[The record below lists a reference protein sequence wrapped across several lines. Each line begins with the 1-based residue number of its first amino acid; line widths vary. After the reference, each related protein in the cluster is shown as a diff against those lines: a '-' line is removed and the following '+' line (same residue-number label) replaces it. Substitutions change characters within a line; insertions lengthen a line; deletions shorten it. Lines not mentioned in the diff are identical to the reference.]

1 MAFFDYIK
9 ELFSSPGET
18 GSLLKAHN
26 EVILASIKEM
36 KERDEHVYDIKINTY
51 KTYQEGVAKWPD
63 AQRIQFVHYL
73 VKQIARYESKTGY
86 DPNNLSYQ
94 KLRFQE
100 VFLQHLFRA
109 KLVMSEPEAQG
120 IFQLFFDQKRYSD
133 NNVLNWP
140 IGLMLNQVEKQYAGK
155 VLGEDFKKTLQSLKA
170 HLESVKAY
178 YQEKE
183 RLKMIGKLE
192 VLLQTGESTKP
203 SVIPTR
209 FLGADEFAKYANG
222 KIEELNLQQR
232 EYWYPLIA
240 HAQKASGG
248 KPTQKY
254 LATAKPLIEA
264 LGLPAFKNM
273 LNDWFLFLVNL
284 KERKEEHV
292 NNYITHTYTYT
303 TYHFLEAV
311 TIDEIKGFIWM
322 ASHVN
327 DKNMLNL
334 LSRLAERSY
343 RKIPGQGPAAAAVG
357 NACLYTLYSSAG
369 LYGVGQLS
377 KLKYRIKQN
386 STQKLIE
393 KYLEEAAREKKVP
406 IHEIEDLAV
415 ADYDLQD
422 GKKEV
427 LFGEYK
433 AILRIIGLGKTETQW
448 YKPDGTPQKSIPA
461 SVKTQF
467 ATELKDLR
475 NEAKEIE
482 QTLLT
487 QRDRLDRMFRVNR
500 QLQWPYFQSMLFN
513 HGLLGYL
520 YQQIIWRFTHQNEI
534 QTGIFRRGQWTNEK
548 GEIFV
553 PNEQS
558 IVSLWHPVGESLEYI
573 RAWRSFLE
581 QQQIQQSLKQAF
593 REVYLLTD
601 AEVNTRVYSN
611 RMAAHL
617 LKQHQFNSLAKTR
630 GWKYALMGAYD
641 DGRSNEAASLELPE
655 YGLRAEYWVNEVDA
669 DNAYN
674 DAGIW
679 HYVATDQVRFVN
691 STNDQACN
699 LIDVPAIVF
708 SEVMR
713 DVDLFVGVASV
724 GNDPNWSDSG
734 GVPAYRDYW
743 QTYSFGDLSELAKTR
758 KEILTQLLPRLK
770 INKVAEIKDRFLVVK
785 GKLRTYKIHIGSTNI
800 LMEPNDQY
808 LCIVPDRSKPVQ
820 TGNVFLPF
828 EGDTGLSVILSKA
841 FMLAEDDQIEDGTIV
856 SQIRGR

>member
-1 MAFFDYIK
+1 MALFDHFK
-9 ELFSSPGET
+9 RLFANLNEQASSSSVFE
-18 GSLLKAHN
+18 
-26 EVILASIKEM
+26 EVILESIQ
-36 KERDEHVYDIKINTY
+36 EHQKTSSSLWDIKINNLSV
-51 KTYQEGVAKWPD
+51 YQEGVVKWAD
-63 AQRIQFVHYL
+63 AQKVHFIHFLLKNITSYD
-73 VKQIARYESKTGY
+73 SKYGY
-86 DPNNLSYQ
+86 DAKNLKYQ

-100 VFLQHLFRA
+100 AYLQHLFRA
-109 KLVMSEPEAQG
+109 KLIMSEVEVVG
-120 IFQLFFDQKRYSD
+120 LIELFLQKDRYNN

-140 IGLMLNQVEKQYAGK
+140 IGLMLNQVEKQYSGK
-155 VLGEDFKKTLQSLKA
+155 VLGEDFKKTLQTPKT

-192 VLLQTGESTKP
+192 VLLQTGEGDKP

-209 FLGADEFAKYANG
+209 FLGNDEFAKYANG
-222 KIEELNLQQR
+222 KIEGLDLQNR
-232 EYWYPLIA
+232 EQWYPLIA

-264 LGLPAFKNM
+264 LSLPAFKAM
-273 LNDWFLFLVNL
+273 LKDWFLFLVNL
-284 KERKEEHV
+284 KERKEEHT
-292 NNYITHTYTYT
+292 NTYSNQTYTYT
-303 TYHFLEAV
+303 TYYFLEAV

-322 ASHVN
+322 SSLAE
-327 DKNMLNL
+327 DKALL
-334 LSRLAERSY
+334 QILSRLAERSY

-357 NACLYTLYSSAG
+357 NACLYTLYNSAG

-422 GKKEV
+422 GQKEV

-433 AILRIIGLGKTETQW
+433 AILRIVGMGKTEIQW
-448 YKPDGTPQKSIPA
+448 YKPDGSPQKSIPA

-467 ATELKDLR
+467 AAELKDLR

-482 QTLLT
+482 QALIT

-513 HGLLGYL
+513 HGLLCYL
-520 YQQIIWRFTHQNEI
+520 YQQVIWRFTHQGEA
-534 QTGIFRRGQWTNEK
+534 QTGIFLNGQWTNEQGVVFTP
-548 GEIFV
+548 GEDCT
-553 PNEQS
+553 
-558 IVSLWHPVGESLEYI
+558 VSLWHPVGESLDYI

-581 QQQIQQSLKQAF
+581 QHQIQQALKQAF

-617 LKQHQFNSLAKTR
+617 LKQHQFNSLAKMR

-655 YGLRAEYWVNEVDA
+655 YGLRAEYWVNEVSVE
-669 DNAYN
+669 NGYN

-679 HYVATDQVRFVN
+679 NYIATDQVRFIR
-691 STNDQACN
+691 TGNDQPCN
-699 LIDVPAIVF
+699 LIEVPPLVF

-724 GNDPNWSDSG
+724 GNDPTWSDSG

-743 QTYSFGDLSELAKTR
+743 HTYSFGDLSELAKTR

-770 INKVAEIKDRFLVVK
+770 ISKVAEIKDRFLVVK

-841 FMLAEDDQIEDGTIV
+841 FMLAEDDKIEDATIV
-856 SQIRGR
+856 SQIGRR